1 MNLLTICAR
10 GGSKGIPNKNLKII
24 NGKPLIWY
32 TLSFAKKLHD
42 LMELDIVL
50 SSDSEEILNSA
61 KQFSIIKRHKRI
73 PKLATDEVGK
83 IDVLKDILDLQELQG
98 KRYDY
103 IIDLDVTSPIRTL
116 EGVISAF
123 EKLKSNDKALNIFSV
138 SKASKNPYFNMVEP
152 RLDGFVKIS
161 KSKQEVLS
169 RQKAPEVFQLNASY
183 YIYKSKFFE
192 LKKRSAITDQSLAYV
207 VPHLCFDI
215 DEEVD
220 LLFLDFLLKEKIIK
234 L

>member
-123 EKLKSNDKALNIFSV
+123 EKLKSNDRALNIFSV